1 MNKRVY
7 VAGPMRGYVRFN
19 FPAFFAM
26 SDVLRTAGFDPVNP
40 AQLDIDDGYKPDD
53 VPADWDWSQYPP
65 GFSADD
71 VVDRDLKAIMT
82 CDNYIMLPGW
92 EKSVGAR
99 AEKGVLDW
107 RRARRLDVVDLPE
120 TGKYVD
126 EWQPEKGNPKDK
138 FGLAKAPLRLLPP
151 IALINLAKVMAIGAG
166 KYGDVNWRKDKPRT
180 TVYVE
185 AMLRHLFAYLDGQD
199 NDEETNLPHV
209 AHAMANCAIILDATA
224 CETLIDDRA
233 KSGKVADMLR
243 KKD

>member
-1 MNKRVY
+1 MNNNRVY
-7 VAGPMRGYVRFN
+7 VAGPMRGHHRFN

-26 SDVLRTAGFDPVNP
+26 SELLTAHGFVPVNP
-40 AQLDIDDGYKPDD
+40 AQLDIDDGYKPED
-53 VPADWDWSQYPP
+53 VPEDWDWNQYPP

-92 EKSVGAR
+92 EKSTGAR

-107 RRARRLDVVDLPE
+107 RRRQRLDFVD
-120 TGKYVD
+120 GKFVAW
-126 EWQPEKGNPKDK
+126 EAEKGNPKDK

-151 IALINLAKVMAIGAG
+151 IALIQLAQVMAVGAG
-166 KYGDVNWRKDKPRT
+166 KYGDVNWRKDRPRT

-185 AMLRHLFAYLDGQD
+185 AMFRHLFAYLDGQD
-199 NDEETNLPHV
+199 NDEETGLPHV
-209 AHAMANCAIILDATA
+209 AHAMANCAILLDANA

-243 KKD
+243 KKG